1 MRQCELEEGELPPV
15 LARNAEHMHSR
26 SCYCFCISFF
36 TVVSLVYFCHLIW
49 PITMKLLFFQLD
61 QECPN
66 ICLHY
71 GLSHCA
77 LPSPCIWAQ
86 IQAHD
91 SKKHTDWNQA
101 VRDVCQWYTK
111 QVGRLFATFD
121 IFVSTGSFFV
131 SGWGCTHVCSN
142 TGFLLVLQIT
152 VVCYKFEMCIS
163 YLTEGL
169 WLTRLEESG
178 SES

>member
-1 MRQCELEEGELPPV
+1 MRQCELEEGELPPI

-49 PITMKLLFFQLD
+49 PIIMKLFFFQLD

-77 LPSPCIWAQ
+77 LPSPCI
-86 IQAHD
+86 
-91 SKKHTDWNQA
+91 
-101 VRDVCQWYTK
+101 
-111 QVGRLFATFD
+111 
-121 IFVSTGSFFV
+121 
-131 SGWGCTHVCSN
+131 
-142 TGFLLVLQIT
+142 
-152 VVCYKFEMCIS
+152 
-163 YLTEGL
+163 
-169 WLTRLEESG
+169 
-178 SES
+178 